1 MLVDID
7 NMEMCNGTIKPQKD
21 STKKVVPNLAEVA
34 QHQLVHL
41 KLSFH
46 V

>member
-7 NMEMCNGTIKPQKD
+7 NMEMCNGTIKATKGFH
-21 STKKVVPNLAEVA
+21 KKVVPNLVEVA
-34 QHQLVHL
+34 QHPLVHL